1 MLGPNKKHLVIRSVG
16 ALCTQGSN
24 LKLRKHL
31 QKMASES
38 PQYVSIIERN
48 GNILAAKSKPSFKQ
62 TFGVV
67 QDSERYGGSLAV
79 ATLSLVNEVKDIFG
93 NNDNNHYL

>member
-1 MLGPNKKHLVIRSVG
+1 
-16 ALCTQGSN
+16 
-24 LKLRKHL
+24 
-31 QKMASES
+31 MASES

-79 ATLSLVNEVKDIFG
+79 ATLSLVNEVKGIFG
-93 NNDNNHYL
+93 EAQTIITIYNNFSNLVLIL

>member
-1 MLGPNKKHLVIRSVG
+1 M
-16 ALCTQGSN
+16 
-24 LKLRKHL
+24 KLRKHL

-67 QDSERYGGSLAV
+67 QDGERYGGSLAV

-93 NNDNNHYL
+93 EAQTIITIYNNCKLMLLNMTF

>member
-1 MLGPNKKHLVIRSVG
+1 
-16 ALCTQGSN
+16 
-24 LKLRKHL
+24 
-31 QKMASES
+31 MASES

-67 QDSERYGGSLAV
+67 QDGERYGGSLAV
-79 ATLSLVNEVKDIFG
+79 ATLSLVNEVKGIFG
-93 NNDNNHYL
+93 EAQTIITIYNSFSNLVLIL

>member
-1 MLGPNKKHLVIRSVG
+1 
-16 ALCTQGSN
+16 
-24 LKLRKHL
+24 
-31 QKMASES
+31 MASES

-67 QDSERYGGSLAV
+67 QDGGSLAV
-79 ATLSLVNEVKDIFG
+79 SPVTLLF
-93 NNDNNHYL
+93 L